1 MTAGR
6 QLLWFAASLAVTACV
21 VMLWQMIADARLVSP
36 VFLPGPNRAW
46 AALVDGF
53 SRGDLLHKLAGTVE
67 RMIYGWLLASLL
79 GIALGAVIGMSKA
92 AQLYLTPM
100 LELIRPL
107 PASAIIPVAI
117 SFFGL
122 SDGMVLV
129 VIGFGALWPMLLS
142 TIHGFA
148 AVEPRLYE
156 VSRMLGLSRLE
167 VVRKIALPSAMPD
180 ILAGARVGIT
190 IALILAVVGEMLA
203 SREGLGQWILVSARS
218 FRSAD
223 VFAGVMLLGA
233 VGLVSGGLL
242 ASLERRLL
250 QWRTRG

>member
-1 MTAGR
+1 MKAGR
-6 QLLWFAASLAVTACV
+6 QLLWLAASLAVTACV
-21 VMLWQMIADARLVSP
+21 VALWQMIADARLVSP

-53 SRGDLLHKLAGTVE
+53 SRGDLLHKLVGTVE

-92 AQLYLTPM
+92 AQAYLTPM

-156 VSRMLGLSRLE
+156 VSRMLGLSRFE